1 MHGSIFM
8 ALRRHVTDTHGRDV
22 WDGLLA
28 AAGVP
33 GRLYTS
39 LSDYPDEELSA
50 LVRTAAAQL
59 GSDRATVLR
68 GFGRSLVKDLVQ
80 TYGSLISTTWTCFD
94 LLEHTEATIH
104 EVVRARH
111 PGARPPVLTVTRRG
125 PESVSITYASDRRLC
140 ALAQGI
146 VLGVGDHFGTPLQ
159 VHEPSCRLRGARDC
173 TLEVLP
179 AWQPPAPR
187 TETAVP
193 RPVG

>member
-1 MHGSIFM
+1 M
-8 ALRRHVTDTHGRDV
+8 ALRRHVTDAHGREV
-22 WDGLLA
+22 WDALLDG
-28 AAGVP
+28 AGAP

-39 LSDYPDEELSA
+39 LSDYPDDELAA

-59 GSDRATVLR
+59 GTDRATVLR
-68 GFGRSLVKDLVQ
+68 DFGRSLVKDLVQ

-111 PGARPPVLTVTRRG
+111 PSATPPVLKVIRRG
-125 PESVSITYASDRRLC
+125 PESVAITYSSDRRLC

-146 VLGVGDHFGTPLQ
+146 VLGVGDHYRTPLQ
-159 VHEPSCRLRGARDC
+159 VHETSCRLRGARDC

-179 AWQPPAPR
+179 AWTPPAPR

-193 RPVG
+193 VTSL